1 MHGALLTR
9 SFRGIGME
17 GGTEEESIGAGARG
31 LPTGSAAV
39 FAQVMSVADGSAIN
53 HSLDS

>member
-9 SFRGIGME
+9 GFRGIGIE
-17 GGTEEESIGAGARG
+17 GGTEEESIEDGARG